1 MEDTELTAE
10 DLFEGLKGYITVKL
24 TAGEEGLSRKINK
37 KYASRPSYILAGYDK
52 DFPTGSVQIIGNRDI
67 GYLSTLSKKELRER
81 ISRLLSLE
89 PPAIIV
95 TCGYKIPETLITG
108 CKEMN
113 IPLMETDASSSQT
126 SEVIQF
132 FLEEKLADSI
142 CLHGDLVDV
151 FGIGLLITGE
161 SGMGKSELALDLIS
175 RGHRLVAD
183 DIIYIK
189 RKRDVLFGEEM
200 KKEDIFMHNM
210 EIRGVGI
217 LNIAALF
224 GIKAIRMHK
233 RLEMQLELVKWE
245 KNKDYTRTGLETEEV
260 EILGVPIPK
269 VSIPLIP
276 GKNIATIAEVIA
288 MDYLGKG
295 VGFYSGEI
303 FEHELIKKLQKKRRK
318 YMRLEEDEE

>member
-1 MEDTELTAE
+1 MADAELTVKE
-10 DLFEGLKGYITVKL
+10 LFEGLNGYITVEL
-24 TAGEEGLSRKINK
+24 TTGKEGLSRKVDK
-37 KYASRPSYILAGYDK
+37 KYASRPAYILAGYDK
-52 DFPTGSVQIIGNRDI
+52 DFPSGSIQIIGNRDI
-67 GYLSTLSKKELRER
+67 GYLSTLTKKELRER
-81 ISRLLSLE
+81 ISKLLSFE

-95 TCGYKIPETLITG
+95 TCGYDSPEMLITG
-108 CKEMN
+108 CKELN
-113 IPLMETDASSSQT
+113 IPLMKTQVPSSKA

-142 CLHGDLVDV
+142 CMHGDLVDV

-161 SGMGKSELALDLIS
+161 SGMGKSELALDLIT

-183 DIIYIK
+183 DVVRVK
-189 RKRDVLFGEEM
+189 RKRDVLFGEE
-200 KKEDIFMHNM
+200 KEKEDIFRHNI

-224 GIKAIRMHK
+224 GIKAIRMQK

-245 KNKDYTRTGLETEEV
+245 KKKDYTRTGLETEEV
-260 EILGVPIPK
+260 MILGVPIPK

-276 GKNIATIAEVIA
+276 GKNIATIAEVTA

-303 FEHELIKKLQKKRRK
+303 FEHELVKKLQKKRKR

>member
-1 MEDTELTAE
+1 MEDAELTVK
-10 DLFEGLKGYITVKL
+10 DLFEGIKGYIKVKL
-24 TAGEEGLSRKINK
+24 ISGEKGLSRKIDK

-67 GYLSTLSKKELRER
+67 GYLSTLSKNELRSR
-81 ISRLLSLE
+81 ISRLISFE
-89 PPAIIV
+89 PPAIVV
-95 TCGYKIPETLITG
+95 TCGYDAPEILVTG
-108 CKEMN
+108 CEEMN
-113 IPLMETDASSSQT
+113 ISLIATNVPSSQV

-132 FLEEKLADSI
+132 FLEEKLADSVCI
-142 CLHGDLVDV
+142 HGDLVDV
-151 FGIGLLITGE
+151 FGIGILITGE
-161 SGMGKSELALDLIS
+161 SGMGKSELALDLIF

-183 DIIYIK
+183 DIVCVK

-200 KKEDIFMHNM
+200 RKEDIFMHNI

-224 GIKAIRMHK
+224 GIKAIRMQK
-233 RLEMQLELVKWE
+233 RLEMQLELTKWQ

-269 VSIPLIP
+269 VSIPLVP
-276 GKNIATIAEVIA
+276 GKNIASIAEVTA

-303 FEHELIKKLQKKRRK
+303 FEHELVKKLQEKRKK

>member
-1 MEDTELTAE
+1 MERDKITVKNLI
-10 DLFEGLKGYITVKL
+10 EGIKGYINL
-24 TAGEEGLSRKINK
+24 ELAAGKKGLNREITE
-37 KYASRPSYILAGYDK
+37 KYISRPAYILAGYEK
-52 DFPTGSVQIIGNRDI
+52 DFPYKSVQVLGNRDM
-67 GYLSTLSKKELRER
+67 GYLSTLSKDELRR
-81 ISRLLSLE
+81 RVAKFLSLE
-89 PPAIIV
+89 PPAIVIS
-95 TCGYKIPETLITG
+95 CGYDAPKTFVTG
-108 CKEMN
+108 CKELN
-113 IPLMETDASSSQT
+113 IPLIKTDASSSQA

-132 FLEEKLADSI
+132 YLEEKLADVVYI
-142 CLHGDLVDV
+142 HGDLVDI

-183 DIIYIK
+183 DIVCVK
-189 RKRDVLFGEEM
+189 RKRDVLFGEE
-200 KKEDIFMHNM
+200 KEKENILRHNI

-224 GIKAIRMHK
+224 GVKAIRMQK
-233 RLEMQLELVKWE
+233 RLEMQLELVKWQ
-245 KNKDYTRTGLETEEV
+245 KNKDYTRTGLETEEI

-269 VSIPLIP
+269 IRIPLVP

-288 MDYLGKG
+288 IDYLAKG

-303 FEHELIKKLQKKRRK
+303 FEHELVKKLRKKRKR

>member
-1 MEDTELTAE
+1 MADAELTVKE
-10 DLFEGLKGYITVKL
+10 LFEGLNGYITVEL
-24 TAGEEGLSRKINK
+24 TTGKEGLFRKVDK
-37 KYASRPSYILAGYDK
+37 KYASRPAYILAGYEK
-52 DFPTGSVQIIGNRDI
+52 DFPSGSVQIIGNRDI
-67 GYLSTLSKKELRER
+67 GYLSTLTKKELRER
-81 ISRLLSLE
+81 ISKLLSFE
-89 PPAIIV
+89 PPAIII
-95 TCGYKIPETLITG
+95 TCGYNAPEMLITG
-108 CKEMN
+108 CKELN
-113 IPLMETDASSSQT
+113 IPLMKTQVPSSKA

-142 CLHGDLVDV
+142 CMHGDLVDV

-161 SGMGKSELALDLIS
+161 SGMGKSELALDLIT

-183 DIIYIK
+183 DVVRVK
-189 RKRDVLFGEEM
+189 RKRDVLFGEE
-200 KKEDIFMHNM
+200 KEKEDIFRHNI

-224 GIKAIRMHK
+224 GIKAIRMQK

-260 EILGVPIPK
+260 MILGVPIPK

-276 GKNIATIAEVIA
+276 GKNIATIAEVTA

-303 FEHELIKKLQKKRRK
+303 FEHELVKKLQKKRKR